1 MLTKIVIKNFKRFE
15 NVEVPLGDGIVFIG
29 PNNSGKTSALEAL
42 ALWHAGMQEWKN
54 KRMSGDDDKE
64 IPAKRPG
71 ITINRKNL
79 VLVPTPHSNLLW
91 HNRKI
96 MQAESGTRRENV
108 RRRIELRVHGE
119 DVVKGENGQDTRRE
133 KWEFGLE
140 FDYSSSEAFHCR
152 PVLLEDGEKRMPIPK
167 QAKDINLAL
176 LPPMSGLT
184 AEEPLIQPGRINV
197 LLGEGRTA
205 EVLRNICYA
214 VAEKSEEKWNVLV
227 KQIKSLF
234 GMELNK
240 PVYRAQTGDI
250 EITYKEKDIELDLQS
265 AGRGVQ
271 QVLLLLAF
279 LYYNKSRAVLLL
291 DEPDAHLEILRQD
304 AIYKILNETAAK
316 EESQIIAAS
325 HSEKLLNIAADDNA
339 VVAFVGKPHRLA
351 EGKRNEVLEA
361 LRSIGWDEYYQAALR
376 GWILYLEGETD
387 FRILSAFAEKLR
399 HPAKDSLS
407 KPFRKFVR
415 TDNPSAERGN
425 FAALKEAKPDLLGVL
440 IMDKKPTGDAPAG
453 LIETGWGKHEI
464 ENYICSE
471 DGLLAYAASC
481 VSEDEAAAEHG
492 GQKTLKFSWEKYRRH
507 YSSVMKAE
515 IKKLETSLKN
525 VRDPGLFDDNSPA
538 SKNLEILMGN
548 FAESVVVP
556 VLKKSSFY
564 RLVQFI
570 PEDQIDPEIREKLDL
585 IAEVAGKAKPD
596 TE

>member
-1 MLTKIVIKNFKRFE
+1 
-15 NVEVPLGDGIVFIG
+15 
-29 PNNSGKTSALEAL
+29 
-42 ALWHAGMQEWKN
+42 
-54 KRMSGDDDKE
+54 
-64 IPAKRPG
+64 
-71 ITINRKNL
+71 
-79 VLVPTPHSNLLW
+79 
-91 HNRKI
+91 
-96 MQAESGTRRENV
+96 
-108 RRRIELRVHGE
+108 
-119 DVVKGENGQDTRRE
+119 
-133 KWEFGLE
+133 
-140 FDYSSSEAFHCR
+140 
-152 PVLLEDGEKRMPIPK
+152 
-167 QAKDINLAL
+167 
-176 LPPMSGLT
+176 MSGLT

-351 EGKRNEVLEA
+351 EGKKKEVLEA

-387 FRILSAFAEKLR
+387 FRILSAFAEKLG

-407 KPFRKFVR
+407 KPFRKFVHM
-415 TDNPSAERGN
+415 DKPSVERGN
-425 FAALKEAKPDLLGVL
+425 FAALREAKSDLLGVL
-440 IMDKKPTGDAPAG
+440 VMDQKLKGESPAG
-453 LIETGWGKHEI
+453 LVETSWKKHEI
-464 ENYICSE
+464 ENYICSRE
-471 DGLLAYAASC
+471 ALLAYAESC
-481 VSEDEAAAEHG
+481 VPNMGLEG
-492 GQKTLKFSWEKYRRH
+492 KQKHSKQEKLEFSWETHKRQYRQA
-507 YSSVMKAE
+507 MADE
-515 IKKLETSLKN
+515 IEKLETSLK
-525 VRDPGLFDDNSPA
+525 
-538 SKNLEILMGN
+538 M
-548 FAESVVVP
+548 
-556 VLKKSSFY
+556 
-564 RLVQFI
+564 
-570 PEDQIDPEIREKLDL
+570 
-585 IAEVAGKAKPD
+585 
-596 TE
+596 